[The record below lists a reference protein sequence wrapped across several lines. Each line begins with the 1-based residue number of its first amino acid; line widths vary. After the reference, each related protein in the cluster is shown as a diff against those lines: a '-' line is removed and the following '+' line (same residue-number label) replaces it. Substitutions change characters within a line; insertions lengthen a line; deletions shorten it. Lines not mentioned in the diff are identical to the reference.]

1 MLWAALA
8 LLGAVLDAAYYAL
21 VKRYLPSLAGEAL
34 AAGTFLAG
42 GAILLLVSLARG
54 IPPAGPALY
63 PSVIATGTLNI
74 IAALLVFYALAR
86 SDLSLA
92 VPIITFTLVFLLGTS
107 YLLLGELP
115 TAAGAAGIL
124 LIVAG
129 SLVMQ
134 VPAMRGARAPGGGQ
148 ERDVRGIL
156 AMLAVAFLY
165 SLSLPFDKAVVL
177 SSDPVF
183 GTSLVYLSIG
193 LAFLALSLARGTLA
207 AAPRGTALRAFLIL
221 GIVLTFEAV
230 AINLAYTL
238 QIVPLVI
245 AVKRLSILF
254 AVLFGGLLFREG
266 EMEYRIPGACI
277 MIAGAVAIV
286 LSAPP

>member
-1 MLWAALA
+1 MLWAPLA

-21 VKRYLPSLAGEAL
+21 VKRYLPSLAGEVI
-34 AAGTFLAG
+34 AAGTFLSAS
-42 GAILLLVSLARG
+42 AVLFLISLGRG
-54 IPPAGPALY
+54 IPPIGPALY

-74 IAALLVFYALAR
+74 VAALLVFYALER

-92 VPIITFTLVFLLGTS
+92 VPLITFTLVFLLGTS

-129 SLVMQ
+129 SLIMQ
-134 VPAMRGARAPGGGQ
+134 VPATRGARAPGGGQ
-148 ERDVRGIL
+148 ERDGRGIL

-177 SSDPVF
+177 ASDPVF
-183 GTSLVYLSIG
+183 GSSLVYLYIG

-207 AAPRGTALRAFLIL
+207 AAPRGTALRAYLVL
-221 GIVLTFEAV
+221 GLVLTFEAV

-238 QIVPLVI
+238 QIVPLII

-254 AVLFGGLLFREG
+254 AVLFGGFLFREG